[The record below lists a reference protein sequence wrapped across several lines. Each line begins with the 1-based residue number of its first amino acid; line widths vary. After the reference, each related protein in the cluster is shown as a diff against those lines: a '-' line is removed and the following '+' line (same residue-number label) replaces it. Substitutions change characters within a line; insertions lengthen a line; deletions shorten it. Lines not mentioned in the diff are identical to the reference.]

1 MLAGDVAQ
9 GYLKNVEEEDLIRIR
24 LTRMG
29 AKKRPFYRIVAASS
43 ESPRDGRFIDIIG
56 TYDPLKQPMEVKVSP
71 EKLQHW
77 MSQGAKPSATVQTLL
92 KRSGLLPQG
101 PAK

>member
-1 MLAGDVAQ
+1 
-9 GYLKNVEEEDLIRIR
+9 
-24 LTRMG
+24 MG

-43 ESPRDGRFIDIIG
+43 EAPRDGRYVEAIG
-56 TYDPLKQPMEVKVSP
+56 TYDPLKDPAEVKVHP
-71 EKLQHW
+71 ERLQHW
-77 MSQGAKPSATVQTLL
+77 MSQGAQPTSTVRTLL